1 MPTNYYTSN
10 AALQYNVTNDMTDY
24 LLNDTGVTGKKFLT
38 EAPLT
43 KVMPENE
50 LSALYFICNDTNF
63 VASAQYTYYDVNGS
77 VLSQTTNNLYYSSL
91 TLYHNAIPVNWI
103 GVNLLAVK
111 MRVRIIRAVGGVS
124 ITEERFY
131 IRDQNVYCNEK
142 QVNWLNK
149 LGGFDSFMFTA
160 GQETAINVRRETP
173 IEFSMATNYESPNRI
188 NGYRSH
194 SSVESLSLA
203 TRVDTKETA
212 QWLKKELIDSID
224 VYVVNDLTYVPVNV
238 KNSSVTFDTFSK
250 DFIVK
255 FNFEYAFPIN
265 IQTR

>member
-1 MPTNYYTSN
+1 MPTQYYTSN
-10 AALQYNVTNDMTDY
+10 AALQYNVTNDLTDY

-43 KVMPENE
+43 KVLPENE
-50 LSALYFICNDTNF
+50 LSALYFLCNDGNF
-63 VASAQYTYYDVNGS
+63 IASAQYTYYDAEGG
-77 VLSQTTNNLYYSSL
+77 LLAQTNNALYPSL
-91 TLYHNAIPVNWI
+91 TLYHNAIPVNWV
-103 GVNLLAVK
+103 GADPAAVK
-111 MRVRIIRAVGGVS
+111 MRVRIIRTAGGVS

-131 IRDQNVYCNEK
+131 IRDTNVYCNEK

-149 LGGFDSFMFTA
+149 LGGYDSFMFTA
-160 GQETAINVRRETP
+160 GQETAINVRRENP
-173 IEFSMATNYESPNRI
+173 IEFSMATNFESPNRI

-194 SSVESLSLA
+194 SSIESLSLA

-212 QWLKKELIDSID
+212 DWLKRELIDSID

-238 KNSSVTFDTFSK
+238 KNSSVVYDTWSK

-255 FNFEYAFPIN
+255 FQFEYAFPIN